1 MKNRKRKL
9 RNLPA
14 ALVLLLVLAAAHQVI
29 AGEFLLFYAN
39 DVHGE
44 TEPCG

>member
-1 MKNRKRKL
+1 ML
-9 RNLPA
+9 LPKTPGNV
-14 ALVLLLVLAAAHQVI
+14 LTYILLLLLTTAYPVTAA
-29 AGEFLLFYAN
+29 EFLLFYAN

>member
-1 MKNRKRKL
+1 MLTKITIRRL
-9 RNLPA
+9 LPA
-14 ALVLLLVLAAAHQVI
+14 ALLLLLTIPRPLQ

-44 TEPCG
+44 TEACG